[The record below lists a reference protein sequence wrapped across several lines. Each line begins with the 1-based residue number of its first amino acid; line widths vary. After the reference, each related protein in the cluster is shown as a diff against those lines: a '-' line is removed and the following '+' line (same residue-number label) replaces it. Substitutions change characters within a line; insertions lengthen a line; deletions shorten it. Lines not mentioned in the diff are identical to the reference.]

1 MVNKLIKFECARAHM
16 MRLEEHGTT
25 GFYVKVREV
34 TLTLI
39 LMKLSLEHD
48 VGLYLVT

>member
-34 TLTLI
+34 NFDSYFNETIT
-39 LMKLSLEHD
+39 
-48 VGLYLVT
+48 